1 MDKVLI
7 EKVRM
12 TVSALF
18 KEKYDMRSTY
28 HSFGHTKEVAEAA
41 EKIGKAAGL
50 NNVEMEVV
58 LIAAWFHDT
67 GYLIDKQNH
76 EEHSAQFAEE
86 FLRGNHFPESKI
98 QLVKDNILATEI
110 NHIPGNLMEE
120 VLHDADYINL
130 ASPDNLMQSEL
141 LRDEIVNYGGKKPTE
156 EEWLTS
162 ELKFLLNHRYYT
174 SYSRNKLEEKKS
186 ENIKKIKKKLKNY
199 RKDEAFILNT
209 PSTEQLEKSMNDSSQ
224 EKNGMARSNG
234 AVYKEA
240 NTKTRNEDM
249 KPEGKKK
256 EDKKEIKKAVEEQKN
271 LEKKEAIAIKEFD
284 TIYRLVATNHM
295 RMNAIADRKANIM
308 LSLNA
313 IIISLTMGIVASSSE
328 YTLRF
333 IIPTSILI
341 VVCLITIV
349 FAALSTRPKVTS
361 GKVEKQDIEDKKA
374 NLLFFG
380 NFSKMEFKDFD
391 WGIRKLLVDQEY
403 LHNSMFIDF
412 YTLGTVLHTKYK
424 FLRICYNVFMFGIV
438 IAVLAIPV
446 LIILGY

>member
-12 TVSALF
+12 AVSALF

-28 HSFGHTKEVAEAA
+28 HSFQHTKEVAEAA

-50 NNVEMEVV
+50 NNVEMEAV

-67 GYLIDKQNH
+67 GYLINAQNH
-76 EEHSAQFAEE
+76 ESHSAQIAEE
-86 FLRGNHFPESKI
+86 FLRTNHYPESKI

-130 ASPDNLMQSEL
+130 ASPDNLKQSEL
-141 LRDEIVNYGGKKPTE
+141 LRDEIVNYGGNKPTE
-156 EEWLTS
+156 EEWLTA

-174 SYSRNKLEEKKS
+174 AYSRNKLEEKKI
-186 ENIKKIKKKLKNY
+186 ENVKKIKKKLKNY

-209 PSTEQLEKSMNDSSQ
+209 PVTEQIERPMNDSNQ
-224 EKNGMARSNG
+224 EKNGIAPSNG
-234 AVYKEA
+234 VGNKEIA
-240 NTKTRNEDM
+240 LNVRKEDG
-249 KPEGKKK
+249 KQPGKKK
-256 EDKKEIKKAVEEQKN
+256 EDKKEQKKALEEQRA
-271 LEKKEAIAIKEFD
+271 LEKKEALAVKEFD

-361 GKVEKQDIEDKKA
+361 GTVDKQDIEDKKA

-380 NFSKMEFKDFD
+380 NFSKMKFEDFD

-412 YTLGTVLHTKYK
+412 YSLGTVLDSKYRY
-424 FLRICYNVFMFGIV
+424 LRICYNVFMFGIV
-438 IAVLAIPV
+438 TAVLAIPV
-446 LIILGY
+446 LIILGF